1 MKKSL
6 ILIML
11 AFSPAFAGTVT
22 GNLTV
27 QAQVADACIMVAENV
42 NFGVVTLA
50 SGQPGFV
57 STTGKIRTTCTK
69 DTEYTI
75 KLGSGQSGSFAAGR
89 SMKNSVNNDQLKYNL
104 FSNKNQTTIW
114 GDGTDG
120 TYAVTNIATGT
131 EEIET
136 IQAQVPYDQ
145 IAKAGMYTDSIVI
158 TIDY

>member
-1 MKKSL
+1 MKK
-6 ILIML
+6 ILLGMMV
-11 AFSPAFAGTVT
+11 AMSPAFAGTLT

-27 QAQVADACIMVAENV
+27 QAQVADACTMTAENV

-50 SGQPGFV
+50 SGQPGYV

-75 KLGSGQSGSFAAGR
+75 KLGTGQSGNFSTGR
-89 SMKNSVNNDQLKYNL
+89 TMKNSTNNDELKYSL
-104 FSNKNQTTIW
+104 FSNKNLTTIW
-114 GDGTDG
+114 GDGTNG
-120 TYAVTNIATGT
+120 TYAVTNIATGI
-131 EEIET
+131 EEVET

-145 IAKAGMYTDSIVI
+145 TAKAGMYTDSIVI